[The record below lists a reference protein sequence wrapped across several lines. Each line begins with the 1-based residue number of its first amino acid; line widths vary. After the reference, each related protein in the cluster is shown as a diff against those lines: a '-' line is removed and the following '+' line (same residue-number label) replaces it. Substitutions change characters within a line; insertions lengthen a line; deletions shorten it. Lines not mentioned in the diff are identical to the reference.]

1 MRTQPI
7 TKSIAWTQAA
17 FFPRVQT
24 RCRRWRPQR
33 KDLRPFP
40 TTQPVA
46 METRLMN
53 RLPGLEPKSRGQE
66 TAVFGSLALAGLA
79 VIAFALA
86 ASVHFVSASDE
97 IAAALANKTC
107 VTRCGEPVGTAR
119 INLTN
124 LTTAT

>member
-1 MRTQPI
+1 
-7 TKSIAWTQAA
+7 
-17 FFPRVQT
+17 
-24 RCRRWRPQR
+24 
-33 KDLRPFP
+33 
-40 TTQPVA
+40 
-46 METRLMN
+46 MN

-86 ASVHFVSASDE
+86 ASVHFVSASDG
-97 IAAALANKTC
+97 IAAALGC

-124 LTTAT
+124 ITTETRAPRPVSPPNKA